1 VPIKILVVEDDADSR
16 DFLVTLLRLEG
27 YSVSIAG
34 DGLEAIKQVETDRP
48 DLILSDIAMP
58 NLDGID
64 MVKQLRSSPDYKAIP
79 IVMLSAFGS
88 GNLINA
94 INAGA
99 NQAMRKPINPD
110 LLLKNVSEWLAETLR
125 PTGRPRVRLAE

>member
-1 VPIKILVVEDDADSR
+1 VPIRILVVEDDADSR
-16 DFLVTLLRLEG
+16 DFLATLLKLEG
-27 YSVSIAG
+27 YSVTTAN
-34 DGLEAIKQVETDRP
+34 DGLEAIEQVESDCP

-58 NLDGID
+58 NLDGIE
-64 MVKQLRSSPDYKAIP
+64 MVKQLRSSPKYRAVP

-99 NQAMRKPINPD
+99 NQALRKPVNAES
-110 LLLKNVSEWLAETLR
+110 LLKDVSEWLGAT
-125 PTGRPRVRLAE
+125 